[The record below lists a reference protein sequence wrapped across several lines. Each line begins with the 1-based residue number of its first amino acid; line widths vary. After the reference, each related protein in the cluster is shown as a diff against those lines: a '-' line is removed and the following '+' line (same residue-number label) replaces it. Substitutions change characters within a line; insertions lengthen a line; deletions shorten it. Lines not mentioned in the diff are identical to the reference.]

1 MILASELKKSYATV
15 AAVDGVTLRAER
27 GRILGLLGP
36 NGAGKTT
43 TIRMILRIILPD
55 AGSVTYDGEPY
66 SDGVLDRIGY
76 LPEERGLYRKSR
88 VLNTIVYFASLR
100 GMAPSEA
107 RSRAHPWL
115 ERLELSRHSGSRI
128 EELSKGNQQKIQFI
142 IAVLHD
148 PDYIVL
154 DEPFSGLDPLNQGV
168 LNDILQELKTGGKSV
183 IFSTHVMHQ
192 AEQLCDDIC
201 LIDRGKVI
209 LDGDLNR
216 IRAGFGRET
225 AKIEFTGDPSVLDSI
240 PHIRVVEKYASSA
253 EVLLTEPDRAPEA
266 VAELARRLDLRMFE
280 RRGPSLNTIFLET
293 VRGRRAREW
302 GGGS

>member
-1 MILASELKKSYATV
+1 MLLATDLRKHYTSV
-15 AAVDGVTLRAER
+15 VAVDGVSLRAER
-27 GRILGLLGP
+27 GRMLGLLGP

-43 TIRMILRIILPD
+43 TIRMLLRIIPPD
-55 AGSVTYDGEPY
+55 AGTVSYDSMPY
-66 SDGVLDRIGY
+66 SDAVINRIGY
-76 LPEERGLYRKSR
+76 VPEERGLYRKSR

-100 GMAPSEA
+100 GVPSGEA
-107 RSRAHPWL
+107 RTRATSWL
-115 ERLELSRHSGSRI
+115 ERLDISRYADSRI

-148 PDYIVL
+148 PDYVVL
-154 DEPFSGLDPLNQGV
+154 DEPFSGLDPLNQV
-168 LNDILQELKTGGKSV
+168 LLNDILQDLKKCGKSV

-201 LIDRGKVI
+201 LIDGGKVV
-209 LDGDLNR
+209 LAGELNA

-225 AKIEFTGDPSVLDSI
+225 IKVEFTGDPGILDTI
-240 PHIRVVEKYASSA
+240 PYIRVVEKFANSA
-253 EVLLTEPDRAPEA
+253 EVLLTDTDRTAEL

-293 VRGRRAREW
+293 VRGRRAQE
-302 GGGS
+302 GGAGK

>member
-1 MILASELKKSYATV
+1 MLLATDLRKQYTAV
-15 AAVDGVTLRAER
+15 VAVDGVSLRAER
-27 GRILGLLGP
+27 GRMLGLLGP

-43 TIRMILRIILPD
+43 TIRMLLRIIPPD
-55 AGSVTYDGEPY
+55 DGIITYDGLPY
-66 SDGVLDRIGY
+66 SEAVINRIGY

-100 GMAPSEA
+100 GVPAPEA
-107 RSRAHPWL
+107 KSRAISWL
-115 ERLELSRHSGSRI
+115 ERLEISHYAGSRM

-148 PDYIVL
+148 PDYVVL
-154 DEPFSGLDPLNQGV
+154 DEPFSGLDPLNQGL
-168 LNDILQELKTGGKSV
+168 LNGILQDLKQRGKSV

-201 LIDRGKVI
+201 LIDGGKVV
-209 LDGDLNR
+209 LEGDLNR

-225 AKIEFTGDPSVLDSI
+225 AKIEFTGDPGVLDAI
-240 PHIRVVEKYASSA
+240 PNIRVVEKFANSA
-253 EVLLTEPDRAPEA
+253 EVLFTDAGRTAEI
-266 VAELARRLDLRMFE
+266 VADLARRLDLRMFE

-293 VRGRRAREW
+293 VRGRRGRE
-302 GGGS
+302 GGAGK